1 MEIAKRMIE
10 IAKTIGRLLAVLI
23 HKGIITKD
31 EADYILEPLKEA
43 NDEQDDL

>member
-1 MEIAKRMIE
+1 MEIAQRMIE
-10 IAKTIGRLLAVLI
+10 ITKTVGRLLAVLV

-43 NDEQDDL
+43 ENE

>member
-1 MEIAKRMIE
+1 MEIAQRMIE
-10 IAKTIGRLLAVLI
+10 IAKTVGRLLAVLV

-43 NDEQDDL
+43 ENE